1 MFAGYGG
8 FVTFVKSN
16 AKALSTDVP
25 SIKTTL
31 APFGGTETFT
41 LVSLPGYIPNHHH
54 TVSLQDT
61 ILLQNSFPFWSEP
74 IHHQST
80 LPYALKEMTPI
91 SFGVTNIMLYM
102 VLGVAQLLIERKM
115 KLDILL
121 EVPFSFIMGY
131 ILDLYQIIIPASSES
146 LGLRIVI
153 LLAGNICIAFGVYT
167 MVQSHLVLA
176 PVDGVILSI
185 SNHYNKAYSLCKNC
199 FDITMIVLTTV
210 LCLVTRL
217 PLYGIG
223 VGTIFSALC
232 VGRIIKW
239 FEIKQVSLIRS

>member
-1 MFAGYGG
+1 MILERYKKNSYTSFEVMKMKRIMNYLIGLNVLVLG
-8 FVTFVKSN
+8 
-16 AKALSTDVP
+16 
-25 SIKTTL
+25 ITL
-31 APFGGTETFT
+31 NTRSLLGVSAFT
-41 LVSLPGYIPNHHH
+41 
-54 TVSLQDT
+54 
-61 ILLQNSFPFWSEP
+61 
-74 IHHQST
+74 T

-91 SFGVTNIMLYM
+91 SFGVANIMLYM
-102 VLGVAQLLIERKM
+102 VLVVVQLFIERKM
-115 KLDILL
+115 KMDILL

-131 ILDLYQIIIPASSES
+131 ILDLYQIIIPASPES

-153 LLAGNICIAFGVYT
+153 LLAGNVCTAFGIYT

-199 FDITMIVLTTV
+199 FDITMILSTII
-210 LCLVTRL
+210 LCLVTRS

-239 FEIKQVSLIRS
+239 FELKQVSLIRS